1 MKRIVFYLFGLLLP
15 CLLLINCKKSDHVG
29 PAPQNVQN
37 LKVVAGYG
45 EVFFSWTTP
54 SDSNFLY
61 VSISYTDGSG
71 KFIEQKFSRHNAT
84 ASIGGLFT
92 KPYMFMVKTVTSLG
106 AVSTAQS
113 ITASPQPPAYIIVAQ
128 TISIAPIKAAAKLK
142 WTNTTGKTLGIQIQY
157 IDSTGTTQII
167 GTSTKKNIDSTIINK
182 LKPVSIKFIVTFSDS
197 SGKRSDPMILT
208 TKPL

>member
-1 MKRIVFYLFGLLLP
+1 
-15 CLLLINCKKSDHVG
+15 
-29 PAPQNVQN
+29 
-37 LKVVAGYG
+37 
-45 EVFFSWTTP
+45 
-54 SDSNFLY
+54 
-61 VSISYTDGSG
+61 
-71 KFIEQKFSRHNAT
+71 
-84 ASIGGLFT
+84 
-92 KPYMFMVKTVTSLG
+92 MVKTVTSLG